1 MFIIPIY
8 LFSEIFPGVSRG
20 AHLFFLHQGPFTS
33 LAATAARIV
42 CVAGPLQ
49 LSGVRRLSVPER
61 ATAANIASVAGQA
74 GDIDRLLHGAQQRG
88 VRMLVVPPCQRT
100 VRSVTDLLKW
110 LCSCRCSD

>member
-1 MFIIPIY
+1 MTLY
-8 LFSEIFPGVSRG
+8 CFSE
-20 AHLFFLHQGPFTS
+20 T
-33 LAATAARIV
+33 ARIV

-110 LCSCRCSD
+110 LCS